1 MLTPLKE
8 YLFLGGKAALDSH
21 ILWYGLLL
29 CIFLIFLLWTIR
41 KLRSE
46 LLPVFNDDDGSVQ
59 ITPQALRELVK
70 KCCTSTPGIH
80 SSSTAVGFSHSK
92 LRLKVQIRIDQN
104 TQVKETR
111 LLLKQKLETTLLEN
125 LNCTH
130 FGGIDIVIKGFNQ
143 SEDN

>member
-1 MLTPLKE
+1 MLSPLKE

-21 ILWYGLLL
+21 VLWYGFAL
-29 CIFLIFLLWTIR
+29 CIFLFFLLWTIR
-41 KLRSE
+41 KFRSE

-70 KCCTSTPGIH
+70 KCCISTHGIH
-80 SSSTAVGFSHSK
+80 SPSTSIGFSQSK

-111 LLLKQKLETTLLEN
+111 LLLKQKLESTLLEN
-125 LNCTH
+125 LNCTN
-130 FGGIDIVIKGFNQ
+130 FGGIDIVIKGFHQ
-143 SEDN
+143 SEDH